1 MIDLKL
7 GGRPGYFLLKAASVP
22 PSPEGNGGAEEET
35 GAAKLE
41 ADLGREVWKYVKD
54 RTVVDFGC
62 GFGHEAVAAALHG
75 ATRVYGLEIN
85 DDFIGAAQREAE
97 MSSVADHCFFLHGE
111 RQAKEVEALNGTV
124 DTVFSLDAFEH
135 FRDPGQILTHINKLL
150 KPGGR
155 LLVNFGP
162 PWNHPY
168 GAHARYFTRIPWV
181 HLIFS
186 EKTILK
192 VRALY
197 RDDGATRFEEVRG
210 GLNRMTVGRFLSL
223 IKAHDFEVE
232 LLQLRPVKGT
242 GWFVTNNLLKEYFTS
257 AVICAAVKKAST
269 GSRIEQS
276 TVRTVNN

>member
-1 MIDLKL
+1 VVFRGTFMIDLKL
-7 GGRPGYFLLKAASVP
+7 GGKLGYLVLKAMSVP
-22 PSPEGNGGAEEET
+22 PSQQLPGGPAERV

-41 ADLGREVWKYVKD
+41 EDFGKEIWRYVQGRV
-54 RTVVDFGC
+54 VVDFGC

-75 ATRVYGLEIN
+75 AARVYGLDISE
-85 DDFIGAAQREAE
+85 DFIQRAGKEAE
-97 MSSVADHCFFLHGE
+97 TAGVADKCVFLHGQ
-111 RQAKEVEALNGTV
+111 RQVGDVEALYGTI

-135 FRDPGQILTHINKLL
+135 FLDPSQILEQISRLL

-181 HLIFS
+181 HLIFT

-197 RDDGATRFEEVRG
+197 RNDGATRLEEVRG
-210 GLNRMTVGRFLSL
+210 GLNRMTVGRFRSL
-223 IKAHDFEVE
+223 IRAHNFETEVFR
-232 LLQLRPVKGT
+232 LQPVRGT
-242 GWFVTNNLLKEYFTS
+242 SRLVARNILTEYFTS
-257 AVICAAVKKAST
+257 AVACVLVKKA
-269 GSRIEQS
+269 
-276 TVRTVNN
+276 